1 MAQLHS
7 KLEKIISAQGYQLAE
22 VDLPITFYDKDGHS
36 FHAKSDA
43 VMIHNGKL
51 TIIEFKGDVLN
62 NKTCIASCK
71 NKLLA
76 QCNYR
81 ELNVPVEKVTHT
93 SLSARLWLAGYHK
106 DCLLH
111 AWNHSRVKQ
120 RIVNDG
126 LKEVGIDFMVVF
138 TQHPVKVKK
147 GRGMVFFQLFYPFP
161 VLTFHEF
168 RETYKDATFLNT
180 ASAKQL
186 INSSLLNFCS

>member
-22 VDLPITFYDKDGHS
+22 ADIPLTFYDKDNHE

-43 VMIHNGKL
+43 VMTHNGKL

-81 ELNVPVEKVTHT
+81 ELNVPPEKVTHS

-120 RIVNDG
+120 KLVNDG
-126 LKEVGIDFMVVF
+126 LKKVDIDFMVVF
-138 TQHPVKVKK
+138 TQHPPKIKK
-147 GRGMVFFQLFYPFP
+147 GRTTVFFQLFYPFP
-161 VLTFHEF
+161 TLTFHEF
-168 RETYKDATFLNT
+168 KEIYKDATFLNRS
-180 ASAKQL
+180 AAKQL
-186 INSSLLNFCS
+186 INHHLSKAA